1 MLDQKYRLEIRL
13 LKFQDYIR
21 RKPNSP
27 FGYYGLGVQYMLS
40 GKPAAAER
48 MFSHALKIDPLY
60 TPAKLGRL
68 EILLYTRKYLAATR
82 YYQKNADCF
91 KKKNIYGLRIG
102 RATSQLYCSRSFFRH
117 MGNMRSTF
125 VFGERF
131 GMLQKMFDSNT
142 GNLVAALLLAMH
154 FLKQQR
160 EDARAHEIYRSCVQ
174 MPGLNDKLRW
184 DLVQILSKEQ
194 PAILEDPAI
203 ACMFEAMPDGVGNS
217 EYASFLLSQFIKQ
230 QDQDK
235 VLKAFSELQKKH
247 LYPDR
252 KTLWQYIYFCR
263 KKNLW
268 TPLLTNCCQRLL
280 SCGWVDGLLA
290 DTVREL
296 KVRGLAENTR
306 EMDALLSLYG
316 YL

>member
-13 LKFQDYIR
+13 LKFRIISGENQTAPLAIT
-21 RKPNSP
+21 
-27 FGYYGLGVQYMLS
+27 GLGFSICCRKACFSRENV
-40 GKPAAAER
+40 
-48 MFSHALKIDPLY
+48 SHALKIDPLY

-68 EILLYTRKYLAATR
+68 EFLLYTRKYLAATR
-82 YYQKNADCF
+82 YYQKNAVCF
-91 KKKNIYGLRIG
+91 MKKNIYTLRIG

-184 DLVQILSKEQ
+184 IWCKSFQKNNLPSWRIRRL
-194 PAILEDPAI
+194 PA
-203 ACMFEAMPDGVGNS
+203 CS
-217 EYASFLLSQFIKQ
+217 S
-230 QDQDK
+230 
-235 VLKAFSELQKKH
+235 H
-247 LYPDR
+247 TR
-252 KTLWQYIYFCR
+252 WCR
-263 KKNLW
+263 
-268 TPLLTNCCQRLL
+268 
-280 SCGWVDGLLA
+280 
-290 DTVREL
+290 
-296 KVRGLAENTR
+296 
-306 EMDALLSLYG
+306 
-316 YL
+316 